1 MATITLP
8 GLTSGID
15 TSSLITKLMTIE
27 SRRLSTYNAKK
38 SSYATQKTA
47 LDTIR
52 NKLSS
57 LKTATNALS
66 DVNNMN
72 IFNTSSSDMDKLT
85 ISASSDANAGSHSIE
100 INQLATTETWIQDTS
115 TFSYKTDYVGS
126 GTFIYTYNH
135 QTRAI
140 NTVAN
145 ETTLQDLVNLINN
158 DTNNPGVTASL
169 LSHGGKYHLML
180 SGRNAGE
187 DYQISVDSKYTETWK
202 AATSLTISSG
212 TNARL
217 TTKITALN
225 QFTLNEGLQ
234 GGEKIIISG
243 KNHFGIDLADKELA
257 LTVNTTVGQIIDAIN
272 EQFDG
277 VATARFVNGQ
287 IVLTDHLSDTSSLK
301 ISLAYDPGEGDTD
314 LALPTMAVS
323 TEGGGTP
330 TILPLGSFS
339 QTQAAQSSQIKING
353 YPSSSTAE
361 EQRLTL
367 GSVAN
372 GGTFR
377 LTYNGNTTADIAY
390 DASTANIEAALEAA
404 GISGITVGG
413 DSLDENILGYTSFKF
428 LSSAGDVRMLSIDTA
443 SLSFSDESSAIFTE
457 YTKGNNGYLQRNSNS
472 ISDAL
477 SGITLTLKDV
487 TEDDKPV
494 KITISENT
502 STVSQS
508 VQAVVSAYNS
518 LITELKT
525 YTEYDSTTKKLGILN
540 TDMGISFIKSQSRN
554 PFIGTAAGFIDSIDS
569 FVKASDIGIT
579 FDGDGMMQLD
589 TSIFSDAVK
598 ENFNG
603 VLSLLGA
610 NKTSNNE
617 SGIIEFYSS
626 SEKYTTAGTYDI
638 EVDINDSH
646 QITGVRIKLSTE
658 AEYRTISNW
667 NNNLVTGE
675 MLFDDKGNPVY
686 PEHSLQFTVDLT
698 QSEGTYT
705 STLSVKQGIIGAL
718 NEFISTT
725 LKTNSRLDISKSAL
739 DDKITAMEKKIEKEK
754 KRLEAY
760 KARLVDK
767 YARLERIMTTLQQQM
782 ATVSQLSTMYSTS

>member
-8 GLTSGID
+8 GLTTGLD
-15 TSSLITKLMTIE
+15 TTSLITQLMNVE
-27 SRRLSTYNAKK
+27 SRRLATYNTKK
-38 SSYATQKTA
+38 SSYITQKTA
-47 LDTIR
+47 MDTVR
-52 NKLSS
+52 SKLSD
-57 LKTATNALS
+57 LNTATNALA
-66 DVNNMN
+66 DVKNMT
-72 IFNTSSSDMDKLT
+72 IFNSSTSDSDKLT
-85 ISASSDANAGSHSIE
+85 VSASSDANAGSHSVE
-100 INQLATTETWIQDTS
+100 INQLATTETWIQDES
-115 TFSYKTDYVGS
+115 AFSYKTDYVGG

-158 DTNNPGVTASL
+158 DTNNPGVSASL
-169 LSHGGKYHLML
+169 LSHNGKYHLML

-187 DYQISVDSKYTETWK
+187 DYQISVDSKYTEVWK
-202 AATSLTISSG
+202 AATSLTTSSG
-212 TNARL
+212 SNASL

-225 QFTLNEGLQ
+225 QFTLNGGLQ

-243 KNHFGIDLADKELA
+243 KNHFGVDLADKELEITA
-257 LTVNTTVGQIIDAIN
+257 NTTVGHIIDAIN

-287 IVLTDHLSDTSSLK
+287 IVVTDHLSDTSSLE
-301 ISLAYDPGEGDTD
+301 ISLSYDAGVGDTD

-330 TILPLGSFS
+330 TILSLGSFS

-367 GSVAN
+367 GSVAT

-377 LTYNGNTTADIAY
+377 LTYNGITTANINY
-390 DASTANIEAALEAA
+390 NESTTNIEAALEAA
-404 GISGITVGG
+404 GISGITVGE
-413 DSLDENILGYTSFKF
+413 DRLDESSAGYTSFTF
-428 LSSAGDVRMLSIDTA
+428 ESTAGDVRMLSIDTT
-443 SLSFSDESSAIFTE
+443 SLSFSGESSAIFTE
-457 YTKGNNGYLQRNSNS
+457 YTRGNNGYLQRNSNS

-477 SGITLTLKDV
+477 SGVTLTLKDV
-487 TEDDKPV
+487 TETNNPV

-525 YTEYDSTTKKLGILN
+525 YTEYDSETKRLGVLS
-540 TDMGISFIKSQSRN
+540 TDMGISFIKSQSRD

-569 FVKASDIGIT
+569 FVQASDIGIT
-579 FDGDGMMQLD
+579 IDGSGMMEFD

-617 SGIIEFYSS
+617 SGVVEFYAS

-658 AEYRTISNW
+658 SEFRTNSTW
-667 NNNLVTGE
+667 NDNLVTGE
-675 MLFDDKGNPVY
+675 MLFDDKGDPVY
-686 PEHSLQFTVDLT
+686 PEHGLQFTVDLT

-718 NEFISTT
+718 DEFIGTT

-739 DDKITAMEKKIEKEK
+739 DDKITAMEKKIENEER
-754 KRLEAY
+754 RLTAY

-767 YARLERIMTTLQQQM
+767 YARLEKIMTMLQQQM
-782 ATVSQLSTMYSTS
+782 ATVGQLSAMYYNS

>member
-1 MATITLP
+1 
-8 GLTSGID
+8 
-15 TSSLITKLMTIE
+15 
-27 SRRLSTYNAKK
+27 
-38 SSYATQKTA
+38 
-47 LDTIR
+47 
-52 NKLSS
+52 
-57 LKTATNALS
+57 
-66 DVNNMN
+66 
-72 IFNTSSSDMDKLT
+72 
-85 ISASSDANAGSHSIE
+85 
-100 INQLATTETWIQDTS
+100 
-115 TFSYKTDYVGS
+115 
-126 GTFIYTYNH
+126 
-135 QTRAI
+135 
-140 NTVAN
+140 
-145 ETTLQDLVNLINN
+145 
-158 DTNNPGVTASL
+158 
-169 LSHGGKYHLML
+169 
-180 SGRNAGE
+180 
-187 DYQISVDSKYTETWK
+187 
-202 AATSLTISSG
+202 
-212 TNARL
+212 
-217 TTKITALN
+217 
-225 QFTLNEGLQ
+225 
-234 GGEKIIISG
+234 
-243 KNHFGIDLADKELA
+243 
-257 LTVNTTVGQIIDAIN
+257 
-272 EQFDG
+272 
-277 VATARFVNGQ
+277 
-287 IVLTDHLSDTSSLK
+287 
-301 ISLAYDPGEGDTD
+301 
-314 LALPTMAVS
+314 
-323 TEGGGTP
+323 
-330 TILPLGSFS
+330 
-339 QTQAAQSSQIKING
+339 
-353 YPSSSTAE
+353 
-361 EQRLTL
+361 
-367 GSVAN
+367 
-372 GGTFR
+372 
-377 LTYNGNTTADIAY
+377 
-390 DASTANIEAALEAA
+390 
-404 GISGITVGG
+404 
-413 DSLDENILGYTSFKF
+413 
-428 LSSAGDVRMLSIDTA
+428 
-443 SLSFSDESSAIFTE
+443 
-457 YTKGNNGYLQRNSNS
+457 
-472 ISDAL
+472 
-477 SGITLTLKDV
+477 
-487 TEDDKPV
+487 
-494 KITISENT
+494 
-502 STVSQS
+502 
-508 VQAVVSAYNS
+508 
-518 LITELKT
+518 
-525 YTEYDSTTKKLGILN
+525 
-540 TDMGISFIKSQSRN
+540 MGISFIKSQSRN